1 MVPNYDMPRSR
12 YDLGDPY
19 DGQLADFCEAM
30 DGATQRVVL
39 QRALTTYLVEMLRD
53 NPGIRKRYDELQEAR
68 GIRRPRLIASRDDPV
83 ET

>member
-1 MVPNYDMPRSR
+1 MARSR

-39 QRALTTYLVEMLRD
+39 QRALTAYLVQMLRD
-53 NPGIRKRYDELQEAR
+53 NPGIRDRYDRHQETR
-68 GIRRPRLIASRDDPV
+68 GVRGPRLIASRDDPS
-83 ET
+83 ER